1 MKLFYSHAS
10 PYARCCRV
18 LRLEKQLTDRVEELL
33 VDPLQ
38 NPAELIVSNPLGKI
52 PCLLL
57 DDGETLYDSTVIND
71 YFNSIG
77 SGPDLLAPHK
87 ASWQVR
93 KWQALSQG
101 MLDVAVALR
110 IEKTKPEAQQSGFW
124 MERQRAALKRSLA
137 TVQADLGK
145 LPGTTDPLS
154 DSNLLTLH
162 LVCMLAYLDFR
173 HAELNW
179 QADYDRLGSWYRQQS
194 QRPSLLATAPQ

>member
-18 LRLEKQLTDRVEELL
+18 LRLEKQLATQVEEVL

-57 DDGETLYDSTVIND
+57 DDGDTLYDSTVIND
-71 YFNSIG
+71 YFNSLG
-77 SGPDLLAPHK
+77 QGPDLLAAHK
-87 ASWQVR
+87 TSWQVR

-110 IEKTKPEAQQSGFW
+110 IEKTKPEPQQSGFW
-124 MERQRAALKRSLA
+124 MERQRAALKRGLA
-137 TVQADLGK
+137 TLQADRALMPAE
-145 LPGTTDPLS
+145 PG
-154 DSNLLTLH
+154 LLDLH
-162 LVCMLAYLDFR
+162 MACMLAYLAFR
-173 HAELNW
+173 HEDLNW
-179 QADYDRLGSWYRQQS
+179 QQDYDRLADWYRDIS
-194 QRPSLLATAPQ
+194 QRPSLVATEPK